1 MKIQG
6 RLFMGIFLMVLAL
19 VVVGAVGVGFSFKIF
34 ETQQGIARDQARLG
48 YLHNVSDAYMNDVVS
63 AVQQTRNGNGW
74 SWEDGLAAIQAAE
87 KTSEDNWKSYM
98 DTDKNKNEKYLA
110 TIADASL
117 NNNKHLMEQLEEAYS
132 GKDAKLLEILATS
145 VLYPSLQPVT
155 DSLKKLEDLTR
166 QEIKAESDQS
176 DLFYKSS
183 MGMTVVLVV
192 GTILAAFFL
201 NLWFV
206 GGVSRRLG
214 SFVAG
219 FENGV
224 DQVGF
229 SAAQI
234 SAANSQAALS
244 VSTAA
249 GSLNQTNASLR
260 LIQNLEQLNEDHSG
274 RINRLAEE
282 SKNSLAGAPAHSDQ
296 ASLVLKSL
304 QDNSQKIA
312 QKIQAIEQIAFQ
324 ANILAMNAAVEAV
337 RMGPAGKE
345 FSVVSEEIRGL
356 SQRCAELARETTH
369 WASENN
375 HLSATGTAE
384 NEGLRRIIFDNQER
398 VKKWMELFS
407 NLEASHFARKKELQ
421 DLQATFGQV
430 EKTVQSQTH
439 ITEKAVAAVDQMN
452 AQSEKLKT
460 LAQQLAAFSG
470 IREDAASTSAA
481 PAPLR
486 GSKRKNQVSKPAAGA
501 SAPPPEM
508 ALKAETPPAPAA
520 SEKSGWPLLNL
531 AGRTG
536 TNDSKV
542 VRIGSP
548 KID

>member
-1 MKIQG
+1 MKIQR
-6 RLFMGIFLMVLAL
+6 RLLMGIALMILAL
-19 VVVGAVGVGFSFKIF
+19 VIVGMVGVGFSYKIF
-34 ETQQGIARDQARLG
+34 EIQQGIGRDQARLG

-63 AVQQTRNGNGW
+63 AVEQTRNGNGW
-74 SWEDGLAAIQAAE
+74 SWEDGLAAIQTAE

-98 DTDKNKNEKYLA
+98 ETDKNKNEKYLA
-110 TIADASL
+110 AIADASL

-145 VLYPSLQPVT
+145 VLYPSLEPVT
-155 DSLKKLEDLTR
+155 DSLKKLEDLTQ

-183 MGMTVVLVV
+183 LGITVVLTA
-192 GTILAAFFL
+192 GTIVAAFFM

-206 GGVSRRLG
+206 GGLSRRLG
-214 SFVAG
+214 SFVSG

-249 GSLNQTNASLR
+249 GSLDQTHASLR

-296 ASLVLKSL
+296 AALVLKSL

-375 HLSATGTAE
+375 HLSAAGTAE
-384 NEGLRRIIFDNQER
+384 NEGLRRIFSDNQER
-398 VKKWMELFS
+398 LKKWMELFS

-421 DLQATFGQV
+421 DLQANFGQV
-430 EKTVQSQTH
+430 EKTVQGQAH

-452 AQSEKLKT
+452 TQSEKLKS

-470 IREDAASTSAA
+470 VREDVAAASPRA
-481 PAPLR
+481 P
-486 GSKRKNQVSKPAAGA
+486 KRKTQGSKPAAGA
-501 SAPPPEM
+501 PAPQPEMILKTETPSAPP
-508 ALKAETPPAPAA
+508 A
-520 SEKSGWPLLNL
+520 SAKSGWPLLNL

-548 KID
+548 KTD

>member
-1 MKIQG
+1 MKIQR
-6 RLFMGIFLMVLAL
+6 RLLMGIFLMVLAL
-19 VVVGAVGVGFSFKIF
+19 VAVGAVGVGFSYKIF

-48 YLHNVSDAYMNDVVS
+48 YLHNVADAFLNDVVS

-74 SWEDGLAAIQAAE
+74 SWEDGLAAIQNAE
-87 KTSEDNWKSYM
+87 KISEDNWKSYM
-98 DTDKNKNEKYLA
+98 ESDKNKNEKYLA

-145 VLYPSLQPVT
+145 VLYPSLEPVM
-155 DSLKKLEDLTR
+155 DSLKKLEDLTL

-183 MGMTVVLVV
+183 LGITAGFVV
-192 GTILAAFFL
+192 GTILAAFFV

-206 GGVSRRLG
+206 GGLSRRLG

-249 GSLNQTNASLR
+249 GSLEQTHASLR
-260 LIQNLEQLNEDHSG
+260 LIQNLEQLNEDHSS
-274 RINRLAEE
+274 RISRLAEE

-296 ASLVLKSL
+296 AALVLKGL
-304 QDNSQKIA
+304 QENSQKVA

-345 FSVVSEEIRGL
+345 FSVVAEEIRGL

-375 HLSATGTAE
+375 HLSATGTSE
-384 NEGLRRIIFDNQER
+384 NEGLRRIISDNQER
-398 VKKWMELFS
+398 LKKWMELFS

-421 DLQATFGQV
+421 DLQVTFGQV

-452 AQSEKLKT
+452 TQSEKLKS

-470 IREDAASTSAA
+470 VREEVVAAA
-481 PAPLR
+481 PAPR
-486 GSKRKNQVSKPAAGA
+486 GSKRKNQVSKAAA
-501 SAPPPEM
+501 SAAIPQAEM
-508 ALKAETPPAPAA
+508 ALKTEMPPAPLV
-520 SEKSGWPLLNL
+520 SDKSGWPLLNL

-548 KID
+548 KTD